1 LKAPDYTAENI
12 NALKQLN
19 NSRTAGTKHLSAIE
33 TGCYCKILVFWL
45 NKLLLFW
52 GTFGILIK
60 VFFGLLGRKAVQSRQ
75 AIKDGI

>member
-1 LKAPDYTAENI
+1 MKAPDYTAENI

-33 TGCYCKILVFWL
+33 TDCYCQILVFRP
-45 NKLLLFW
+45 KKMLLFRD
-52 GTFGILIK
+52 TFGIRKLA
-60 VFFGLLGRKAVQSRQ
+60 FGLLGRKAVQSRQ